1 MLLAKRTGG
10 IKLADAGVY
19 AAVPCHALASSFL
32 SLARVFLHPPG
43 IRNKSGKA
51 FCTFMCQN
59 GKCQMSSSCR
69 RVIGSLSCAQQPPDF
84 CEAVSVLSLSRL
96 HEVEEETKDGL
107 KVGTGNM
114 SPV

>member
-1 MLLAKRTGG
+1 
-10 IKLADAGVY
+10 
-19 AAVPCHALASSFL
+19 
-32 SLARVFLHPPG
+32 
-43 IRNKSGKA
+43 
-51 FCTFMCQN
+51 
-59 GKCQMSSSCR
+59 MSSSCR
-69 RVIGSLSCAQQPPDF
+69 RVIGSLSCAQQPPAF